1 MMKKQL
7 LTAAIALGTFI
18 LSIVWSVAIQAQ
30 TPTEQP
36 SPAAPSPLENAVPI
50 APLPNSAT
58 EYKPPSPSPS
68 STAPQFTPPPSPGAT
83 PSIPGASP
91 TPGLP
96 PVGIPG
102 IPLAPPIAPLPA
114 ADPLPTAGE
123 FSDPSKPF
131 RIAILKDYQVT
142 TIGNAVML
150 ESPDGNLAYTA
161 LAQQAPSGFATPDIL
176 GEIAKATF
184 KQGEGFQPG
193 TVQAI
198 PGGMRMDWNGSLTI
212 GGNPQPVNGLIVAKP
227 TGANVLV
234 LLIVATEAGAE
245 KIPNAAAALV
255 DSFQAV

>member
-1 MMKKQL
+1 MKKQL

-18 LSIVWSVAIQAQ
+18 LSILWGVAIQAQ
-30 TPTEQP
+30 TPTE
-36 SPAAPSPLENAVPI
+36 SPTPATPSPLENAVPI

-58 EYKPPSPSPS
+58 EYKPPIPTPSPS
-68 STAPQFTPPPSPGAT
+68 AIQIPPVPGTTPSPGVT
-83 PSIPGASP
+83 PSPSA

-102 IPLAPPIAPLPA
+102 LPLPPPVT
-114 ADPLPTAGE
+114 PLPTAGE
-123 FSDPSKPF
+123 FSDPNKPF

-161 LAQQAPSGFATPDIL
+161 LAQQAPAGFVTPDVL

-184 KQGEGFQPG
+184 KQGEGFQAG
-193 TVQAI
+193 TVQMI
-198 PGGMRMDWNGSLTI
+198 PGGARMDWNGNLTI
-212 GGNPQPVNGLIVAKP
+212 GGNTQPVNGLIIAKP

-255 DSFQAV
+255 DSFQAI